1 MQDGTLEGDAVVNL
15 YDAQGKELA
24 TFPRADRFLFS
35 ASSDY
40 LVVSQKPG
48 KMIVDSLKIKKTKKD
63 KLPMVC
69 IGYLF
74 AFGRQGSD

>member
-1 MQDGTLEGDAVVNL
+1 MEPWEGDAVVNL

-40 LVVSQKPG
+40 LVVSQNP
-48 KMIVDSLKIKKTKKD
+48 
-63 KLPMVC
+63 
-69 IGYLF
+69 
-74 AFGRQGSD
+74 AR